1 MVPMHP
7 ITYTSRD
14 GLTIEGYLTLPKG
27 YTMENAKNLPVV
39 VNPHGGRGHVTA
51 GDIIRKYSSLPTVAM
66 LFFK

>member
-39 VNPHGGRGHVTA
+39 VNPHGAVGT
-51 GDIIRKYSSLPTVAM
+51 
-66 LFFK
+66 